1 MSIVRW
7 NPFRELNALHEDVD
21 RLFSR
26 MGFPAG
32 SPRMGF
38 GDPARLGN
46 SEFGQQS
53 WMLPMDVMETD
64 EAIKLKVALPGLDPK
79 DINVHVED
87 NVLTVS
93 GERRFED
100 KVEEGNYHWIEQQ
113 YGTFSRSV
121 TLPQS
126 ADLERIEAQYNNGVL
141 QLTVPK
147 RQETR
152 RRKIELTGAET
163 APRMIEAGEDTK
175 VTDQAEQKA

>member
-26 MGFPAG
+26 MGF
-32 SPRMGF
+32 
-38 GDPARLGN
+38 GDLARSGN
-46 SEFGQQS
+46 GEFGQQS

-64 EAIKLKVALPGLDPK
+64 DAIKLKVALPGLDPK

-100 KVEEGNYHWIEQQ
+100 KVEEGNYYWVEQQ
-113 YGTFSRSV
+113 YGSFSRSV
-121 TLPQS
+121 TLPQY
-126 ADLERIEAQYNNGVL
+126 ADASRIEASYHNGIL
-141 QLTVPK
+141 ELTIPK
-147 RQETR
+147 REESKPK
-152 RRKIELTGAET
+152 KIELKINQE
-163 APRMIEAGEDTK
+163 APRAIETGTGTEPTSTEAT
-175 VTDQAEQKA
+175 TS